1 MRNFDSGAEFEAD
14 LNQIGI
20 ELLRPTRRGEA
31 LRAGERAL
39 ALTAAIRHHDEIGAP
54 PRRPCRISGYA
65 RGRTHYACFVIVTPM
80 FTS

>member
-1 MRNFDSGAEFEAD
+1 MFEAD

-20 ELLRPTRRGEA
+20 KLLRPTRRGEA
-31 LRAGERAL
+31 LRAGERVL
-39 ALTAAIRHHDEIGAP
+39 ALTTAIWHHDEIGAP

-65 RGRTHYACFVIVTPM
+65 RGRTHYASRVTATPM